1 MSVTRRLIW
10 TVLATALL
18 MLVPSTAHAVDGG
31 VRWLGSP
38 VAASHA
44 DTQGCADVM
53 FLAARGSL
61 EDPPYGGMLTSW
73 RDALAEST
81 QAMPDRGTTT
91 VREVFVDYPAIGPD
105 TMLDAG
111 LDNLF
116 FSEELPAMPYSDSVV
131 TGMDATRHALEDSA
145 ARCPDER
152 WVLAGYSQG
161 AQVITQLLSE
171 RGEQAN
177 GQLLVALLLGN
188 PAHYPGQF
196 ITGFGDADRNAG
208 GLTAAL
214 HYIRHESAAGRR
226 AGGQDQATADGV
238 RAILEL
244 SQGKA
249 KPEAVLSAAQGAHL
263 AIPEPL
269 AGQVLSLCN
278 AGDVVCDAGG
288 LLRKVVL
295 EEVSLDKL
303 IDGSWDTH
311 HSYGPDQF
319 AQVLQRITAELR
331 ALVPPAP
338 PEEGPVG
345 PLDPRL
351 ILAGGILV
359 VVLAGFAVSL
369 VMLSRRPDR
378 SAGTARPTA

>member
-1 MSVTRRLIW
+1 
-10 TVLATALL
+10 
-18 MLVPSTAHAVDGG
+18 
-31 VRWLGSP
+31 
-38 VAASHA
+38 
-44 DTQGCADVM
+44 
-53 FLAARGSL
+53 
-61 EDPPYGGMLTSW
+61 
-73 RDALAEST
+73 
-81 QAMPDRGTTT
+81 
-91 VREVFVDYPAIGPD
+91 
-105 TMLDAG
+105 
-111 LDNLF
+111 
-116 FSEELPAMPYSDSVV
+116 
-131 TGMDATRHALEDSA
+131 
-145 ARCPDER
+145 DER

-269 AGQVLSLCN
+269 AG
-278 AGDVVCDAGG
+278 
-288 LLRKVVL
+288 
-295 EEVSLDKL
+295 
-303 IDGSWDTH
+303 
-311 HSYGPDQF
+311 
-319 AQVLQRITAELR
+319 
-331 ALVPPAP
+331 
-338 PEEGPVG
+338 
-345 PLDPRL
+345 
-351 ILAGGILV
+351 
-359 VVLAGFAVSL
+359 
-369 VMLSRRPDR
+369 
-378 SAGTARPTA
+378 